1 MGRLKTQLDDVD
13 PIRQYLALK
22 TEVALRKKFNSIE
35 QYYPDT
41 GPLRRELYGKHIAF
55 FYAGKT
61 YRERC
66 IVAANRIGKSELGS
80 IEVTYHLTGKYPQ
93 WWKGRRFKKATN
105 IWAVGDTTQT
115 VRDIAQAK
123 LLGPPGEHGTGMIP
137 NDLIVDIKKKSGS
150 VPDAIESIKV
160 KHKSGGISTVTFKSY
175 DQKRKAFQ
183 GTHMD
188 VIWLDE
194 ECPEDVYGECYMRTA
209 DTGEGNGP
217 GMVMLTFTPLSGLTE
232 IVLKFLPGGK
242 LPEEEK
248 SKFVIMASWDD
259 VPHLSEDEKLELLAA
274 TPPHLRNARSKG
286 VPQLGSGA
294 IYPIEER
301 EFVIDPFK
309 IPEHWPKAYGMD
321 VGWNRTAVLWGALD
335 READC
340 WYLYNEYYK
349 GMAEPAVHTSA
360 IKARGKWMEGVIDPA
375 ARGRNQIDGKK
386 LLDEY
391 TKEGLILTPADNAV
405 ETGLFACYKR
415 MTEGR
420 LKYFSTLRNALDEV
434 RIYRRDDKGKVV
446 KANDHLMDAKRYL
459 MMSGADVAK
468 LEIQVTASWRDRLN
482 KKAKGRGFM
491 AS

>member
-1 MGRLKTQLDDVD
+1 MGHMRVNLTNLD
-13 PIRQYLALK
+13 IMHQYYALVK
-22 TEVALRKKFNSIE
+22 EQGMRKRYNSIE

-41 GPLRRELYGKHIAF
+41 GPLRRELYHKHMVF
-55 FYAGKT
+55 FRAGRLF
-61 YRERC
+61 RERC
-66 IVAANRIGKSELGS
+66 IVAANRIGKSEMGS
-80 IEVTYHLTGKYPQ
+80 VEVTYHLTGNYPV
-93 WWKGRRFKKATN
+93 WWQGRRFKRATN

-123 LLGPPGEHGTGMIP
+123 LLGPPEEQGTGMIP
-137 NDLIVDIKKKSGS
+137 NHLIIDIKKKAGS
-150 VPDAIESIKV
+150 VPDAVESIKV
-160 KHKSGGISTVTFKSY
+160 KHKSGGVSTVTFKSY

-188 VIWLDE
+188 VIWMDE
-194 ECPEDVYGECYMRTA
+194 ECPEGIYGECFMRTA
-209 DTGEGNGP
+209 DTGDVNGH
-217 GMVMLTFTPLSGLTE
+217 GIMMLTFTPLSGLTE

-242 LPEEEK
+242 LPEEEIG
-248 SKFVIMASWDD
+248 KFVIMATWDD
-259 VPHLSEDEKLELLAA
+259 APHLSEQEKSELLLA

-286 VPQLGSGA
+286 IPQLGAGA
-294 IYPIEER
+294 IYPIDEE
-301 EFVIDPFK
+301 EFKVDPFVI
-309 IPEHWPKAYGMD
+309 PEYWPKAYGMD

-360 IKARGKWMEGVIDPA
+360 IKARGKWIEGVIDPA
-375 ARGRNQIDGKK
+375 ARGRSQLDGKK
-386 LLDEY
+386 LLVEY
-391 TKEGLILTPADNAV
+391 ENEGLILTPADNAV

-420 LKYFSTLRNALDEV
+420 IKVFSTLRNYFDEV
-434 RIYRRDDKGKVV
+434 RIYRRDDNGKVV
-446 KANDHLMDAKRYL
+446 KKNDHLMDAKRYL
-459 MMSGADVAK
+459 MMSGAEVARIE
-468 LEIQVTASWRDRLN
+468 LQAIASWRDRLN